1 MEKNTK
7 IILYTVAGV
16 VTSASAYF
24 IYSLIKGKKSFK
36 KSEKFD
42 DSDAITE
49 SSTNVGTE
57 NNTVTS
63 VDEYVTGTAEP
74 SRESYPL
81 EAGMYGQKVY
91 VMQSAL
97 KSLGKYSG
105 ALDGKFGQKTRE
117 ALKDY
122 FYTACTWISCDISY
136 SNWEEIIDDAK
147 SKGWGLN
154 KAWSEAKS
162 KYS

>member
-1 MEKNTK
+1 MTKNTK
-7 IILYTVAGV
+7 IILYTVGGV
-16 VTSASAYF
+16 VTSAVAYF
-24 IYSLIKGKKSFK
+24 IYSTVVRKKSQTFGDNLDN
-36 KSEKFD
+36 S
-42 DSDAITE
+42 A
-49 SSTNVGTE
+49 TNTSPVNNTNE
-57 NNTVTS
+57 NNTATS
-63 VDEYVTGTAEP
+63 VDEFVSGSAVQ

-105 ALDGKFGQKTRE
+105 ELDGKFGQKTRE

-122 FYTACTWISCDISY
+122 FYTACTWINCDISY
-136 SNWEEIIDDAK
+136 NNWKEIIDDAK

-154 KAWSEAKS
+154 QAWSEAKS
-162 KYS
+162 KYL